1 MRTIDEY
8 IKEKYREKIVDTTD
22 MDKQTGILLP
32 NQILV
37 KTQRILPMQSNRFL
51 GQHCWKGLSIFFK
64 WKVIPT
70 SYTKSILEWYILIL
84 WCHKFKNE
92 IIESGY
98 CHTQKIF
105 KMQVLRI

>member
-37 KTQRILPMQSNRFL
+37 KTQNKEFCQCNPIDFL
-51 GQHCWKGLSIFFK
+51 VNTAEKGFPFFLNGK
-64 WKVIPT
+64 LYLHLIPKV
-70 SYTKSILEWYILIL
+70 Y
-84 WCHKFKNE
+84 
-92 IIESGY
+92 
-98 CHTQKIF
+98 
-105 KMQVLRI
+105 